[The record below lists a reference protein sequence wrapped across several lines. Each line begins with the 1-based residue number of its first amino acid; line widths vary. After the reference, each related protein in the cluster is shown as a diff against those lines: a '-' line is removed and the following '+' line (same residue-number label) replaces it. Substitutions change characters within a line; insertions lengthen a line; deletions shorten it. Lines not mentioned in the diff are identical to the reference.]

1 MGRKHPNGCFRICET
16 SGLLSLGV
24 AVKVVKVDP
33 CDLMPKLDVW
43 TEEFL
48 QRRQS
53 RRRLKDRK
61 KRVQEAK
68 TAGVGLSSRLFKSC

>member
-1 MGRKHPNGCFRICET
+1 M
-16 SGLLSLGV
+16 
-24 AVKVVKVDP
+24 KVDP

-48 QRRQS
+48 QQRQS
-53 RRRLKDRK
+53 RRRLKDRRLKDRK